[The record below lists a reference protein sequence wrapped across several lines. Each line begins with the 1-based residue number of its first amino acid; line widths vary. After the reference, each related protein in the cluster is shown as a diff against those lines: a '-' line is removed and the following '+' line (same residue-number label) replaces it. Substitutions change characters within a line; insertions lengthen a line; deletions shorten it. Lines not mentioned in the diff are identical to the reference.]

1 MAGGSSRCRALY
13 SINWLGL
20 GRRAYRRDHGR
31 RNPARHPRI
40 EGAFARGQGRW
51 SRALLSLSSRGGR
64 SGRRRAGPGPDAGGD
79 RAGNEVDGL
88 PRSASCHGKICGSDN
103 CFAFQALP
111 DFGPWHCRDAQD
123 RRPLAMM
130 LKGPTM
136 QSVVITGASTGIGWA
151 TAKLLLDR
159 GFRVFGSVRKEADAD
174 RLKREFRANFTP
186 LLFDVTDEAA
196 VLAAARQVRAALN
209 GETLFGLVNNAGIAV
224 AGPVL
229 ELAADE
235 FRRQMEVNVIGPII
249 STQAFGPLLGSD
261 PSLKGPKGRIVMIS
275 SVAGKNGNPL
285 MSAYAA
291 SKHAIEGLSES
302 LRRELMLFGI
312 DVIVIAPG
320 AVKTPIWSKAEE
332 VDISAYKNS
341 PFFPALERI
350 RKFMLKLGETGLPAE
365 KIAERIA
372 DALTSA
378 SPKVCYQIT
387 PDPMR
392 HLITAVLPKRMADK
406 IIAHRLGLM
415 PPA

>member
-1 MAGGSSRCRALY
+1 MRTGRASRYGGV
-13 SINWLGL
+13 
-20 GRRAYRRDHGR
+20 
-31 RNPARHPRI
+31 
-40 EGAFARGQGRW
+40 
-51 SRALLSLSSRGGR
+51 R
-64 SGRRRAGPGPDAGGD
+64 SKQEP
-79 RAGNEVDGL
+79 
-88 PRSASCHGKICGSDN
+88 I
-103 CFAFQALP
+103 
-111 DFGPWHCRDAQD
+111 
-123 RRPLAMM
+123 
-130 LKGPTM
+130 M

-151 TAKLLLDR
+151 TAKLLLER
-159 GFRVFGSVRKEADAD
+159 GFRVFGSVRKPADAD
-174 RLKREFRANFTP
+174 RLRAEFGANFTP
-186 LLFDVTDEAA
+186 LLFDVTNEAA
-196 VLAAARQVRAALN
+196 VLAAAREVRAALG
-209 GETLFGLVNNAGIAV
+209 GETLFGLVNNAGVAV

-235 FRRQMEVNVIGPII
+235 FRRQMDVNVIGPII

-261 PSLKGPKGRIVMIS
+261 QSLRGPRGRIIMIS

-285 MSAYAA
+285 TAAYAA

-302 LRRELMLFGI
+302 LRREMMLFGI

-350 RKFMLKLGETGLPAE
+350 RKFMLQLGETGLPAE
-365 KIAERIA
+365 RIAEAIA

-378 SPKVCYQIT
+378 HPKVRYQIT

-392 HLITAVLPKRMADK
+392 HLMMAVLPKRMVDR
-406 IIAHRLGLM
+406 IIAKRLGLM